1 MNKTISQD
9 RSQEYLLKHID
20 LSVNKIVIDLEIVT
34 ILLTILGVAGQSLKY
49 LSSYDKAFG
58 LIPLVNMAKALSIPT
73 IFTVLI
79 AFIATVLLGIITAI
93 KYSQKDRYRGQ
104 WVGLTL
110 FFLLTAL
117 DKGSALGTYF
127 FKQFRGVMQTFNP
140 AFPNQKWV
148 TTFVMLLILLIIF
161 YPKFIAALP
170 KKTKLMSLLSL
181 AVYYAGFLFVER
193 FADQYAVLYTIDNL
207 PYHIL
212 FSIGKMLE
220 ISGLILW
227 ITVLL
232 DYLGSCFPEIS
243 YSFIKTK
250 KNK

>member
-1 MNKTISQD
+1 MNKTSLPDQSQIY
-9 RSQEYLLKHID
+9 SLKYID
-20 LSVNKIVIDLEIVT
+20 LSAKKVAIDLEIT
-34 ILLTILGVAGQSLKY
+34 AILLAILSVAGQSLKY
-49 LSSYDKAFG
+49 LTNYDKAFG

-93 KYSQKDRYRGQ
+93 RYSQNDRYRGQ
-104 WVGLTL
+104 WLGLSI

-127 FKQFRGVMQTFNP
+127 FKQFRGLMRGFIP
-140 AFPNQKWV
+140 GFPDQKWI
-148 TTFVMLLILLIIF
+148 TTLVILLVILVVF

-170 KKTKLMSLLSL
+170 KKTKLMTSLSL
-181 AVYYAGFLFVER
+181 AVYYVGFLFIER

-243 YSFIKTK
+243 YSFIKTRIK
-250 KNK
+250 